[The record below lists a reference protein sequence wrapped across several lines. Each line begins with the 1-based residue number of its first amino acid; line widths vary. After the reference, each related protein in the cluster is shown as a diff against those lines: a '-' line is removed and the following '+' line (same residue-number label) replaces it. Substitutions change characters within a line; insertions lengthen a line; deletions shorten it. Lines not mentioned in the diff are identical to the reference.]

1 MCVKRI
7 LFLILKYLPFQV
19 SYIRKL
25 VSCKESKISPL
36 SIHQVLRIPVVKVQ
50 LFSPVNTSQK
60 NKFFI
65 KDSFSKCDQIRR
77 SFQIRLH
84 LVEKSLMKSFTFCA
98 RGNFDAF
105 GKPKRNMC
113 MSDIK
118 EFTKEYIN
126 QSEIS
131 LSFFG
136 IAIFFKRFKM
146 KKKA

>member
-1 MCVKRI
+1 
-7 LFLILKYLPFQV
+7 
-19 SYIRKL
+19 
-25 VSCKESKISPL
+25 
-36 SIHQVLRIPVVKVQ
+36 
-50 LFSPVNTSQK
+50 
-60 NKFFI
+60 
-65 KDSFSKCDQIRR
+65 
-77 SFQIRLH
+77 
-84 LVEKSLMKSFTFCA
+84 
-98 RGNFDAF
+98 
-105 GKPKRNMC
+105 